1 MSAITLGATASSGLP
16 VSYAVTGPAA
26 VSGSTLT
33 ITGAASVTVTA
44 SQADNADYAA
54 ATSVSQT
61 FTVGKAALTVTANN
75 ASITYGQAIPA
86 FSYTLSGFVNGD
98 TTAVVSGTATSTSPV
113 GSYPISFSTEA
124 LTAAKYSFSYVNGTL
139 TISGGTQG
147 QPAPPVIYPASLL

>member
-54 ATSVSQT
+54 ATSVSQA

-98 TTAVVSGTATSTSPV
+98 TRRWCRGRRPR
-113 GSYPISFSTEA
+113 PPRRPR
-124 LTAAKYSFSYVNGTL
+124 LWAAIRS
-139 TISGGTQG
+139 
-147 QPAPPVIYPASLL
+147 ASRLRR